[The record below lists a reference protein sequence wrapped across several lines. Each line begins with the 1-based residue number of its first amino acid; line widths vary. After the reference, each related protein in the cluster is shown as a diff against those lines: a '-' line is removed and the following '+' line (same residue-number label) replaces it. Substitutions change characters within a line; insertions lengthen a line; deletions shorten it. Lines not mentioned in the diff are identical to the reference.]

1 MPGRSR
7 QALRTR
13 ALAVVLA
20 AIGLVLAGC
29 AETNEVRTQASS
41 DGLRAELGGL
51 LLSNLMVLAAGEGKP
66 GTVLGAVANHADGTV
81 TVSIGVAG
89 ETRAETFE
97 VAEEATVRRRGGSRS
112 STPLWTATGAWCRH
126 PRATDRAPAP

>member
-66 GTVLGAVANHADGTV
+66 GPVLGAVQPRGRDGYRVDRGGGRDT
-81 TVSIGVAG
+81 G
-89 ETRAETFE
+89 RD
-97 VAEEATVRRRGGSRS
+97 VRGRRGSDGATTRRVPILDATLDCYRGLVPSPS
-112 STPLWTATGAWCRH
+112 SN
-126 PRATDRAPAP
+126 